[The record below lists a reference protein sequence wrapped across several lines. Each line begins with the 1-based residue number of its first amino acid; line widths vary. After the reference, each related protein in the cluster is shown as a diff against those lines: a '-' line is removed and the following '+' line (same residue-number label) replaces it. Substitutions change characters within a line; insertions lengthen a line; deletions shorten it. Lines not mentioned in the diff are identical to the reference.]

1 MKSSRIAVYSGTFD
15 PVSLGHLDLVLRG
28 RCLFDHL
35 VIGVGENPEKD
46 PLFSVQE
53 RVTLVTQLVSEYEDI
68 SVKSFRGLTVNFLK
82 EVGATILL
90 RGVRSLSDMDQEFT
104 MALANQALHSE
115 IETVFLTAREE
126 YTHISSSLTK
136 QIAQMGSKED
146 VAKFVPELIVEP
158 LLRKLGKA

>member
-35 VIGVGENPEKD
+35 VIGVGENSEKD

-53 RVTLVTQLVSEYEDI
+53 RVALVTQLVSEYEDI

>member
-1 MKSSRIAVYSGTFD
+1 M
-15 PVSLGHLDLVLRG
+15 
-28 RCLFDHL
+28 
-35 VIGVGENPEKD
+35 
-46 PLFSVQE
+46 
-53 RVTLVTQLVSEYEDI
+53 VTQLVSEYEDI

-126 YTHISSSLTK
+126 YTHISCSLSK